1 MWNTITNLATKNMRY
16 ILYNNNIKIYIIIII
31 MGIYTDGNIYG
42 VSWTIY
48 DELFD
53 EKTRFERIYSVKTT
67 ITMSQIQEIK
77 EEYEKLSEDERRT
90 AIYRVYT
97 SVSDTYGD
105 CYEPYMSWWTVNK
118 KTLEELFLNG
128 YAHI

>member
-1 MWNTITNLATKNMRY
+1 
-16 ILYNNNIKIYIIIII
+16 
-31 MGIYTDGNIYG
+31 MGIYPDGNIYG

-48 DELFD
+48 DSLFD
-53 EKTRFERIYSVKTT
+53 EKAKFERIYSVKTK
-67 ITMSQIQEIK
+67 ITAEQVQEVK

-118 KTLEELFLNG
+118 KMLEELFVCG
-128 YAHI
+128 DARF